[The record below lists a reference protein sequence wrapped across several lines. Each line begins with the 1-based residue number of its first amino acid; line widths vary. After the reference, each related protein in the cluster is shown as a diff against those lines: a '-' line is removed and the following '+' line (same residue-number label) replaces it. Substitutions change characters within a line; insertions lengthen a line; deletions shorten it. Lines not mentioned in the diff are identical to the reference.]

1 MKIVYAIFVTLCL
14 TTISCSKTESDFLE
28 THQIIGEWELESMT
42 FGGITGSIDA
52 DLVLQIL
59 ATNVECCDFIE
70 FATDDIL
77 GDSVGFFKASGLGY
91 ENFGT
96 FEVSEANDS
105 LVFKWDSKRRI
116 VAFEIN
122 NDLLTLLY
130 LEDSIPVEEDWRKQ

>member
-1 MKIVYAIFVTLCL
+1 M
-14 TTISCSKTESDFLE
+14 SCSKKESDFLE
-28 THQIIGEWELESMT
+28 TLQIIGEWKLESMT
-42 FGGITGSIDA
+42 FGGITSM
-52 DLVLQIL
+52 
-59 ATNVECCDFIE
+59 NVECCDFIE
-70 FATDDIL
+70 FATDDIP

-116 VAFEIN
+116 VAFKIN

>member
-1 MKIVYAIFVTLCL
+1 MKIVHAIFVTLCL
-14 TTISCSKTESDFLE
+14 ATMSCSKKESDFLE
-28 THQIIGEWELESMT
+28 TLQIIGEWKLESMT
-42 FGGITGSIDA
+42 FGGITSM
-52 DLVLQIL
+52 
-59 ATNVECCDFIE
+59 NVECCDFIE
-70 FATDDIL
+70 FATDDIR

-105 LVFKWDSKRRI
+105 LVFKWDSKQRI
-116 VAFEIN
+116 VAFKIN

>member
-1 MKIVYAIFVTLCL
+1 MKIVRAIFVTLCL
-14 TTISCSKTESDFLE
+14 TSISCSKKESDFLE
-28 THQIIGEWELESMT
+28 TLQIIGEWKLESMT
-42 FGGITGSIDA
+42 FGGITSM
-52 DLVLQIL
+52 
-59 ATNVECCDFIE
+59 NVECCDFIE
-70 FATDDIL
+70 FATDDIP

-105 LVFKWDSKRRI
+105 LVFKWDSKQRV

>member
-1 MKIVYAIFVTLCL
+1 MKIVRAIFVTLCL
-14 TTISCSKTESDFLE
+14 TTISCSKKESDFLE
-28 THQIIGEWELESMT
+28 ILQIIGEWKLESMT
-42 FGGITGSIDA
+42 FGGITSM
-52 DLVLQIL
+52 
-59 ATNVECCDFIE
+59 NVECCDFIE
-70 FATDDIL
+70 FATDDIP

-105 LVFKWDSKRRI
+105 LVFKWDSKQRV

>member
-1 MKIVYAIFVTLCL
+1 MKIVRAIFVTLCL
-14 TTISCSKTESDFLE
+14 TTISCSKKESDFLE
-28 THQIIGEWELESMT
+28 TLQIIGEWKLESMT
-42 FGGITGSIDA
+42 FGGITSM
-52 DLVLQIL
+52 
-59 ATNVECCDFIE
+59 NVECCDFIE
-70 FATDDIL
+70 FATDDIP

-105 LVFKWDSKRRI
+105 LVFKWDSKQRV

>member
-1 MKIVYAIFVTLCL
+1 MKIVHAIFVTLCL
-14 TTISCSKTESDFLE
+14 ATMSCSKKESDFLE
-28 THQIIGEWELESMT
+28 TLQIIGEWKLESIT
-42 FGGITGSIDA
+42 LGGITSM
-52 DLVLQIL
+52 
-59 ATNVECCDFIE
+59 NVECCDFIE
-70 FATDDIL
+70 FATDDIP

-116 VAFEIN
+116 VAFKIN

>member
-1 MKIVYAIFVTLCL
+1 
-14 TTISCSKTESDFLE
+14 
-28 THQIIGEWELESMT
+28 
-42 FGGITGSIDA
+42 
-52 DLVLQIL
+52 
-59 ATNVECCDFIE
+59 
-70 FATDDIL
+70 
-77 GDSVGFFKASGLGY
+77 LGY